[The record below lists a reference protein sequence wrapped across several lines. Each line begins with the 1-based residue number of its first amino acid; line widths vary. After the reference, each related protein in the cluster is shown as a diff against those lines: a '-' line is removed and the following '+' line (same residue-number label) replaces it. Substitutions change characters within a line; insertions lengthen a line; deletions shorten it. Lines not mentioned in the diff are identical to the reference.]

1 MCRAN
6 KEEIYI
12 PYGVGICGHVAKTK
26 ETINLKDAYEVVIC
40 NHNSILSYYPD
51 FIITSYENVYML
63 LSIELWLI
71 QDERFNKEVDAQTGY
86 RTHSLVCMP
95 VCNYDGEVIGVAQII
110 NKRGGGNNH
119 EFTETDL
126 KVQKFIFYVL
136 IFLASKYFIPPY
148 FIS

>member
-1 MCRAN
+1 M
-6 KEEIYI
+6 
-12 PYGVGICGHVAKTK
+12 
-26 ETINLKDAYEVVIC
+26 
-40 NHNSILSYYPD
+40 
-51 FIITSYENVYML
+51 
-63 LSIELWLI
+63 I

-126 KVQKFIFYVL
+126 KVIKVFHLFL
-136 IFLASKYFIPPY
+136 FLASIFYHD
-148 FIS
+148 S